1 MGRPTDPIPSVTL
14 QVLRE
19 ISARRDSRPE
29 IAVPTPGE
37 DCEEREEH
45 AGSEPP
51 TLRDGPATD
60 EPPR

>member
-29 IAVPTPGE
+29 IAVPPPL
-37 DCEEREEH
+37 EE
-45 AGSEPP
+45 GEPP
-51 TLRDGPATD
+51 APRDEPPAD